1 MCKCISTTLIS
12 WVLMSLWFSAVSAQ
26 TFLFQSLPQ
35 DNAQVGLR
43 YLRPFFEGDDD
54 LTVLSGVYDLSVSI
68 PVGSK
73 FHLVGSLPFS
83 TFDSGNGSGE
93 SDIGDIYVG
102 LQIQRKPSDER
113 SSVTSLGVFLP
124 TAPSDGSE
132 ATFLGLFT
140 NFYELQKYLPDV
152 LTLYGNYAFRSS
164 KPGGAIFGFEI
175 GPNFL
180 IPTEDGG
187 DSELFL
193 HYGLTAGFQMTQLA
207 IIGEFAGIAVITE
220 DVDDFGDRLTHV
232 LAFGAQWT
240 GNRLRPGIFYK
251 LYLDEDLSD
260 SVDGVLGIKLDVS
273 LK

>member
-1 MCKCISTTLIS
+1 MGERVRMSSRIKPCGPIGISLARVVVYRIYLNYLTKILIDAPLATHWRRS
-12 WVLMSLWFSAVSAQ
+12 RTPGRDDAGQLALSLDRVCGYG
-26 TFLFQSLPQ
+26 LP
-35 DNAQVGLR
+35 
-43 YLRPFFEGDDD
+43 
-54 LTVLSGVYDLSVSI
+54 TVVC
-68 PVGSK
+68 
-73 FHLVGSLPFS
+73 
-83 TFDSGNGSGE
+83 
-93 SDIGDIYVG
+93 
-102 LQIQRKPSDER
+102 QRKQ
-113 SSVTSLGVFLP
+113 GKM
-124 TAPSDGSE
+124 TAGKELIIETKLVPPP
-132 ATFLGLFT
+132 FT

-207 IIGEFAGIAVITE
+207 IFAELAGIAIITE
-220 DVDDFGDRLTHV
+220 DVDDFGDRLSHV
-232 LAFGAQWT
+232 IAFGAQWT
-240 GNRLRPGIFYK
+240 GSRLRPGVFYK